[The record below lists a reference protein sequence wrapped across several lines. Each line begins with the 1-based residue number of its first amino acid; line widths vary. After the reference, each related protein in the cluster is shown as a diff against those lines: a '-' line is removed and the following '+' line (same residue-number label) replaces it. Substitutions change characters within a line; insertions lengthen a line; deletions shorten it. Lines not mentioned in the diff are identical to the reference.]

1 FPRIIPRS
9 DFIQEINDIITL
21 LSWVFGLPESNVFQG
36 WMYQFMVTIK
46 KNQQGI
52 DWGTLISNEIDSQMT
67 TVLST
72 GKFYMSSYVT
82 YAAAGMRNYPGLD
95 TKGSKTANQ

>member
-1 FPRIIPRS
+1 
-9 DFIQEINDIITL
+9 
-21 LSWVFGLPESNVFQG
+21 
-36 WMYQFMVTIK
+36 
-46 KNQQGI
+46 GI

-95 TKGSKTANQ
+95 TKGSRTANQ

>member
-1 FPRIIPRS
+1 
-9 DFIQEINDIITL
+9 
-21 LSWVFGLPESNVFQG
+21 
-36 WMYQFMVTIK
+36 MVTIK

-72 GKFYMSSYVT
+72 GKFYMFSYVA
-82 YAAAGMRNYPGLD
+82 YAAAGMRSYPGLD
-95 TKGSKTANQ
+95 TKGSRTTNPVY